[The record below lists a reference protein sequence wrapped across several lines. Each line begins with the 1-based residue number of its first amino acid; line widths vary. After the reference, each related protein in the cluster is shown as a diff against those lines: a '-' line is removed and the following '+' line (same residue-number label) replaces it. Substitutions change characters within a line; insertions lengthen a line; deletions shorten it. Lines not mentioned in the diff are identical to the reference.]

1 MEARTDPGAGAGAAG
16 TPLRPRRRLGGLR
29 LAIAIAAVTGAL
41 VPTVLRWPG
50 GETSLSLQLLCLLAA
65 VTAVVS
71 LGERRAT
78 VRRGRRALLAV
89 VLLLAVAGALRLAAH
104 RVLPPADQT
113 AFEEIQTGGTA
124 YRFLQRGNLPLDFR
138 FTTLLAAAGF
148 AFGGSE
154 LGALRA
160 PFKVVGLLVLLFL
173 LLTLRRLDV
182 GWPVVGLVVATVAA
196 LRWLVIAGGCADE
209 MFAPMVLVAATAW
222 LLAAD
227 ERDGGPSSAAAGV
240 VGVLSGLLLFEHA
253 AYLPIIVL
261 AGGWLVW
268 CAGVSS
274 IRRCEG
280 MRAWIAPAL
289 FLVTLL
295 ITAAPLLIDLVQRQR
310 DGVLLEPFRRH
321 TAGRSAPLARGF
333 PVRAWHYMAAL
344 GGGPITG
351 DDGLAVAGE
360 PVLPQ
365 PLGALIGMSALFGL
379 VLARRRLLRAIVA
392 TALGG
397 VLVAAAVA
405 ANLNVARMSGLL
417 VLLLV
422 PLGCAL
428 DDALNRAA
436 QWLSSTRPVRG
447 LRAAGVIRAILT
459 GALACWL
466 VAANISSIR
475 TLLADPRARAMYVRD
490 EYAISMFI
498 ARTATPGQTVVLWT
512 PETGRGWAPAEE
524 TEMIWLLH
532 PKRLRIVGVTDLPV
546 AGSIAPGTLVVAGV
560 QERAL
565 SEQELGLLERLAD
578 ATESCHTL
586 TSAVNLAGARSVAA
600 VCVRCQ

>member
-1 MEARTDPGAGAGAAG
+1 MQAHAGLDATAGATSLPPRPGPGRVGLRIAIAGAAVASAAAE
-16 TPLRPRRRLGGLR
+16 TLR
-29 LAIAIAAVTGAL
+29 
-41 VPTVLRWPG
+41 RWPAG
-50 GETSLSLQLLCLLAA
+50 GTSVALQLVCLLAA
-65 VTAVVS
+65 VVVVVA
-71 LGERRAT
+71 LGERRSRALL
-78 VRRGRRALLAV
+78 RRRALLTGA
-89 VLLLAVAGALRLAAH
+89 LLLVVTGALRVAAH
-104 RVLPPADQT
+104 QVLPPADQT
-113 AFEEIQTGGTA
+113 VFEEIQMGGTA
-124 YRFLQRGNLPLDFR
+124 YRFLHDGNLPLEFR
-138 FTTLLAAAGF
+138 FSTLMAAAGF
-148 AFGGSE
+148 AVGGNE
-154 LGALRA
+154 LSALRA
-160 PFKVVGLLVLLFL
+160 PFKVAGLLVLLFL
-173 LLTLRRLDV
+173 LLTLRRLGV
-182 GWPVVGLVVATVAA
+182 GWSVVGLVVTTVAT

-209 MFAPMVLVAATAW
+209 MFAPMVFVAATAW

-240 VGVLSGLLLFEHA
+240 VGVLSGILLFEHA
-253 AYLPIIVL
+253 AYLPIVVL
-261 AGGWLVW
+261 AGSWLVW
-268 CAGVSS
+268 CAAVSS
-274 IRRCEG
+274 IRRRGG
-280 MRAWIAPAL
+280 MRAWIAPAF
-289 FLVTLL
+289 FLVALL
-295 ITAAPLLIDLVQRQR
+295 VTATPLLIDLVQRQR

-333 PVRAWHYMAAL
+333 PVRAWRYMAAL

-360 PVLPQ
+360 PALPQ
-365 PLGALIGMSALFGL
+365 PLGALVGMSALFGL

-392 TALGG
+392 TVAGG

-422 PLGCAL
+422 PLGWAL
-428 DDALNRAA
+428 DIALNRTA

-447 LRAAGVIRAILT
+447 VRAAGMIQAILT

-466 VAANISSIR
+466 VGANISSIR
-475 TLLADPRARAMYVRD
+475 TLLADPRARAMYTRD
-490 EYAISMFI
+490 EYAISTFV
-498 ARTATPGQTVVLWT
+498 ARTATTGQTVVLWT
-512 PETGRGWAPAEE
+512 PEMKTGWAPTEE

-532 PKRLRIVGVTDLPV
+532 PKRVRIVGVTDLPL

-578 ATESCHTL
+578 ATESRHTL
-586 TSAVNLAGARSVAA
+586 TSAVNLAGAQSVAA